1 MLLQVGDII
10 LMAINFL
17 PTIIEMGL
25 FIAILVFAVFILKKN
40 QYRYGLFLLLS
51 SIFMLIYYA
60 IYLSINYP
68 YLSYTLYMVLGMP
81 LSMVNLIL
89 MSISILFW
97 TLRITSFVF
106 LFISVYFIY
115 QTHKINRD
123 QKSKMV

>member
-10 LMAINFL
+10 ITAINFL
-17 PTIIEMGL
+17 PTIVEMGL
-25 FIAILVFAVFILKKN
+25 FITILVFAIFILKKN

-68 YLSYTLYMVLGMP
+68 YLPFTLHDELGIP
-81 LSMVNLIL
+81 YSIVSLIIL
-89 MSISILFW
+89 SISILFW
-97 TLRITSFVF
+97 ALRITSFVF